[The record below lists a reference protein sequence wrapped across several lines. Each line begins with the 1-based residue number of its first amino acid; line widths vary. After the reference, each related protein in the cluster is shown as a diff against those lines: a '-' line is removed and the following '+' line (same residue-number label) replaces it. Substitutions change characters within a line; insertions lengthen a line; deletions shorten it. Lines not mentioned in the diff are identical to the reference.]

1 MIVHSQRQILTTAYI
16 PYNNNSTSPSTSA
29 TQLKSFLTQLNAR
42 IHCKLK
48 SVQPSR
54 MTRMLLSLTTM
65 VLLLATT
72 TALSL
77 SANSRRD
84 FFVSSIVTVG
94 GALAQ
99 KPAFAIDEKE
109 GGVILFTLPSGLK
122 YIDILEG
129 TGPSPRYGQL
139 CGIKYT
145 AYLKLPNSEK
155 EKYDSNEFLLKH
167 GNGRM
172 IAGLDE
178 GLHTMK
184 MGGSRRII
192 IPPKLGFVEGDLG
205 PIPMYP
211 WDRYKLSG
219 LLDKMIEVRA
229 GNLIYDVELVSVIDD
244 EADQGYYDDSSLTPE
259 QFSQLRDSI
268 QQRAQK
274 ALSVQPEVVSDA

>member
-1 MIVHSQRQILTTAYI
+1 
-16 PYNNNSTSPSTSA
+16 
-29 TQLKSFLTQLNAR
+29 
-42 IHCKLK
+42 
-48 SVQPSR
+48 
-54 MTRMLLSLTTM
+54 MLLPLL
-65 VLLLATT
+65 LLLARTNVS

-77 SANSRRD
+77 PVKSRRN
-84 FFVSSIVTVG
+84 FLASTLVTISGSFV
-94 GALAQ
+94 
-99 KPAFAIDEKE
+99 KPSFAIDENKE
-109 GGVILFTLPSGLK
+109 AGVMLFTLPSGLK
-122 YIDILEG
+122 YIEILEG

-145 AYLKLPNSEK
+145 AYLKLPNLEK
-155 EKYDSNEFLLKH
+155 EKYDSNTFLLKH

-184 MGGSRRII
+184 MGGTRRII

-205 PIPMYP
+205 PIPTYP

-219 LLDKMIEVRA
+219 LLDKMVEVRA

-244 EADQGYYDDSSLTPE
+244 EADQGYYEDSSLTPE

-268 QQRAQK
+268 QRRAQE
-274 ALSVQPEVVSDA
+274 ALSVQPDVVSDS